1 MTWIETGDN
10 FCYLFFLFYYFII
23 MALNVVTSSN
33 IANPWATLLT
43 TRISEE
49 YLKVFEPELL
59 FRQFSEAPISQK
71 GYNSVTWRKPQRYDV
86 TSTQAEMSPWVTP
99 NGTELRMDSIT
110 VTSKQYGLYT
120 VLSDELLDQF
130 DFASLPA
137 VVNDLVMQNLAR
149 IIDRVVQ
156 NEVLDNA
163 TNRFYAATTSW
174 GVRAANRAALAS
186 GNKMFILDTVFAST
200 RLQGNFA
207 PFINGQYFCL
217 IHPNVY
223 FSLQTETNI
232 GWFIDVAKYA
242 TPDKIYKGEV
252 GMYGNVRIIRSAY
265 IKTYQSTIKVYP
277 TLFIGGQ
284 AYGAAQLQDIQV
296 IEKALGSW
304 WVEDPLNQRMSIGAK
319 VHFAS
324 KILQQASIQVFESA
338 GYDS

>member
-1 MTWIETGDN
+1 
-10 FCYLFFLFYYFII
+10 

-43 TRISEE
+43 TRINEE
-49 YLKVFEPELL
+49 YLKVFEPELV
-59 FRQFSEAPISQK
+59 FWQFSEAPVSQK
-71 GYNSVTWRKPQRYDV
+71 GYNSVTWRKPQRYEV
-86 TSTQAEMSPWVTP
+86 TASQAEMSAWVTP
-99 NGTELRMDSIT
+99 NGTELKIDSIT

-120 VLSDELLDQF
+120 VLSDELLDMF

-156 NEVLDNA
+156 DEVLDNA
-163 TNRFYAATTSW
+163 TNRFYAATTSGW
-174 GVRAANRAALAS
+174 VRAANRAALTAA
-186 GNKMFILDTVFAST
+186 NKMFMLDTVTAAT

-207 PFINGQYFCL
+207 PLINWSYFCL
-217 IHPNVY
+217 INPAVY

-232 GWFIDVAKYA
+232 GSFIDVAKYSN
-242 TPDKIYKGEV
+242 PDKIYAGEV
-252 GMYGNVRIIRSAY
+252 GMYWNVRFVRSAY
-265 IKTYQSTIKVYP
+265 IKTYQSAIKVYP
-277 TLFIGGQ
+277 TLFLWGQ

-296 IEKALGSW
+296 IEKALGSGG
-304 WVEDPLNQRMSIGAK
+304 VEDPLNQRMSIGAK